1 MRNLAGL
8 WQQLLPA
15 DQCRLTQLL
24 IDHVVIADDGL
35 EIIWRDQGWQDLAG
49 ELLPGNCCRAP
60 SARNCRN
67 GSRRRKW
74 HESESPGFGRASRP

>member
-35 EIIWRDQGWQDLAG
+35 EIIWRDQGWQDLSG
-49 ELLPGNCCRAP
+49 ELLPGTIGTELQEWEQTEEMA
-60 SARNCRN
+60 
-67 GSRRRKW
+67 
-74 HESESPGFGRASRP
+74 